1 MLALAQPPLAF
12 ANAVMTPSV
21 QAAGTT
27 SYAFACASG
36 FFGPAATISRGSD
49 GSWAWAGGVQ
59 PSCTAYS
66 VACPTA
72 GKYYSAP
79 GSATSDITCTPCAS
93 GTFQSTA
100 MLVSGGVKTACAP
113 WSSACPTAGTFY
125 AAVGSATSDITCT
138 TCAPGTFQTTAMLV
152 SAGLKTACPSSCTAT
167 ACSSAG
173 QQIAACTATTDRVC
187 SACPLGTYRTIAATG
202 YTTQGCTGCPTGIYT
217 TATGSTS
224 VGACTVCAPGYTG
237 TVTSGG
243 TTSATG
249 CFSVQLGTDQR
260 LCSANVILGSSLDY
274 EVLAAT
280 DPLNTFGADVVV
292 ATKGVCDKLTRSS
305 GSLRCAPSTLT
316 FTDPLTGS
324 TLYYASTNA
333 AAAE

>member
-1 MLALAQPPLAF
+1 
-12 ANAVMTPSV
+12 
-21 QAAGTT
+21 
-27 SYAFACASG
+27 
-36 FFGPAATISRGSD
+36 
-49 GSWAWAGGVQ
+49 
-59 PSCTAYS
+59 
-66 VACPTA
+66 
-72 GKYYSAP
+72 
-79 GSATSDITCTPCAS
+79 
-93 GTFQSTA
+93 

-138 TCAPGTFQTTAMLV
+138 PCAPGTFQSTATLV
-152 SAGLKTACPSSCTAT
+152 SAGLKTACASSCTAT